1 MAMRRH
7 PMNMGTATATARRGA
22 GLRRGMLRRTH
33 HGKRGYT
40 LDLAIVTRPQ
50 AGAPS

>member
-1 MAMRRH
+1 MRRH
-7 PMNMGTATATARRGA
+7 PMNMGTATVRCGA
-22 GLRRGMLRRTH
+22 GLRRGMLRGTH